1 MEQMVFVV
9 TDDCANVIGAYNNF
23 DVARDIAVKSEE
35 YHITPVIVDKTDV
48 NRLYC
53 DTDQEVVE
61 AMEYE
66 LSAQPDEGDTDEEI
80 EEADCD
86 FDEDGY
92 ESEAVTTPAETVEAP
107 AEEQYELTA
116 KGAFILGLME
126 QYRMPLDRAMELG
139 DVVFGR

>member
-1 MEQMVFVV
+1 MEQMVFVI

-23 DVARDIAVKSEE
+23 DDARGIAVKSEE

-80 EEADCD
+80 EEADSD

-92 ESEAVTTPAETVEAP
+92 ESEAVETPAK
-107 AEEQYELTA
+107 EQFELTP
-116 KGAFILGLME
+116 KGAFVLGLME
-126 QYRMPLDRAMELG
+126 QYDMPLDRAMELG